1 MKCLKIFLRK
11 LLEDIPHQ
19 DKGVKQVEEDM
30 LTRIQ
35 GLQDRREEKGIPRM
49 MRATSSRTIALQQP
63 RKEATKGGVG

>member
-1 MKCLKIFLRK
+1 MKCLKVFLRK
-11 LLEDIPHQ
+11 LLEDVPHQ

-35 GLQDRREEKGIPRM
+35 GAQDRREEKGIPRM
-49 MRATSSRTIALQQP
+49 MRTNSRAVTAQQP